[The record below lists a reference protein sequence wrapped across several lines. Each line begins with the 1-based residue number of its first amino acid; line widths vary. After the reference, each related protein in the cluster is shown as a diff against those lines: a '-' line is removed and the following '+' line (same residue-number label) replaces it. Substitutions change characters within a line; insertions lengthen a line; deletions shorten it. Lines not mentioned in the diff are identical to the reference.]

1 MPHYIS
7 LLLSYSF
14 IVLTCAEIK
23 DTITTTNYYIREF
36 ETTKRIPMKV
46 KYNICCL
53 VSRLFVLLLV
63 RSTPKHIL
71 SFFQFV
77 YLPWNWS
84 NSSDNRL
91 CHAES
96 AFASKVL
103 ESGSNLLRVYL
114 TNHITWSRFRF
125 WGARPCCVHSPGSI
139 SGPVQASAW
148 SCEECLLRQR
158 RTLSRG

>member
-1 MPHYIS
+1 MIES
-7 LLLSYSF
+7 
-14 IVLTCAEIK
+14 
-23 DTITTTNYYIREF
+23 NYYIREF
-36 ETTKRIPMKV
+36 ESTERIPMRV

-84 NSSDNRL
+84 NSSVNRL
-91 CHAES
+91 CHVDS

-103 ESGSNLLRVYL
+103 ESGSNPLWVYL
-114 TNHITWSRFRF
+114 TNHITWSRFSF
-125 WGARPCCVHSPGSI
+125 PERPI
-139 SGPVQASAW
+139 
-148 SCEECLLRQR
+148 LLRA
-158 RTLSRG
+158 